1 MILSILIFFKEKYS
15 FAWNKFSKYSNEK
28 ERVQLS
34 PDQRSDSGD
43 IGKKRLL
50 SISYD
55 FSKKDS
61 LTGGQPMES

>member
-43 IGKKRLL
+43 ILAKMPYFNKL
-50 SISYD
+50 
-55 FSKKDS
+55 
-61 LTGGQPMES
+61 